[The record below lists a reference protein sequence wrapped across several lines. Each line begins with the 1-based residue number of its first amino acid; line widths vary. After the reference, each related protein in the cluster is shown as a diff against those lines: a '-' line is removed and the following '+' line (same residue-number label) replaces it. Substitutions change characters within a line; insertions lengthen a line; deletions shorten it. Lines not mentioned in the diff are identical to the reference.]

1 MLVLAICCLSLFI
14 FGVNSTIVN
23 VALPSIQHDLY
34 APLSGLQWTVD
45 AYTVVIA
52 SVLIL
57 AGSTADR
64 FGRRKVFQIGL
75 AIFTVGSLLCSL
87 APGLGWLVAFRM
99 LQAVGGSMMNP
110 VAVSI
115 IANTFT
121 DPRERARAIGIWG
134 GVFGLS
140 IAVGPPLGG
149 VLVNSVGWRGIFW
162 VNIPVG
168 VAAIVL
174 TALFVPESRAD
185 RPRRVNPVG
194 QVLVIATLAS
204 LTYAIIEGPR
214 AGWSSPEIVS
224 LFAVAAVSAA
234 GLVAYEPRRRE
245 PLLDLR
251 FFRSAPFT
259 GATLIAISALA
270 ALGGFLFLNTLYL
283 QDVRGLSAL
292 SAGLYTLPL
301 AVMTLLLA
309 PLSGW
314 IIGRWGPRLP
324 LVVAGVAMTA
334 GGLLLTSLAPD
345 TSVGRLMAA
354 YVIFGIGTG
363 MVNAPITNTAVSGMP
378 RSQAGVAAAIASTSR
393 QVGQS
398 LGVAVVGAAVTSAM
412 HGLLRVNFA
421 QASHVGWWIIAG
433 CGAAV
438 LLLGLVT
445 TGRWALGTAARTA
458 ESITSDEPRL
468 PVAAP

>member
-1 MLVLAICCLSLFI
+1 V
-14 FGVNSTIVN
+14 
-23 VALPSIQHDLY
+23 
-34 APLSGLQWTVD
+34 
-45 AYTVVIA
+45 
-52 SVLIL
+52 
-57 AGSTADR
+57 
-64 FGRRKVFQIGL
+64 
-75 AIFTVGSLLCSL
+75 
-87 APGLGWLVAFRM
+87 
-99 LQAVGGSMMNP
+99 
-110 VAVSI
+110 
-115 IANTFT
+115 
-121 DPRERARAIGIWG
+121 
-134 GVFGLS
+134 
-140 IAVGPPLGG
+140 
-149 VLVNSVGWRGIFW
+149 
-162 VNIPVG
+162 
-168 VAAIVL
+168 
-174 TALFVPESRAD
+174 
-185 RPRRVNPVG
+185 
-194 QVLVIATLAS
+194 TLAS

-214 AGWSSPEIVS
+214 AGWTSPVIVG
-224 LFAVAAVSAA
+224 LFVLAAAA
-234 GLVAYEPRRRE
+234 AAALITYEPRRRE

-324 LVVAGVAMTA
+324 LVVAGVAMTV

-438 LLLGLVT
+438 LLLGVVT

>member
-1 MLVLAICCLSLFI
+1 
-14 FGVNSTIVN
+14 
-23 VALPSIQHDLY
+23 
-34 APLSGLQWTVD
+34 
-45 AYTVVIA
+45 
-52 SVLIL
+52 
-57 AGSTADR
+57 
-64 FGRRKVFQIGL
+64 
-75 AIFTVGSLLCSL
+75 
-87 APGLGWLVAFRM
+87 
-99 LQAVGGSMMNP
+99 
-110 VAVSI
+110 
-115 IANTFT
+115 
-121 DPRERARAIGIWG
+121 
-134 GVFGLS
+134 
-140 IAVGPPLGG
+140 
-149 VLVNSVGWRGIFW
+149 
-162 VNIPVG
+162 
-168 VAAIVL
+168 
-174 TALFVPESRAD
+174 VPESRAA
-185 RPRRVNPVG
+185 RPRRVDPVG
-194 QVLVIATLAS
+194 QVLVIVTLAS

-214 AGWSSPEIVS
+214 AGWTSPLIVS
-224 LFAVAAVSAA
+224 LFAVAAAAAA

-301 AVMTLLLA
+301 AAMTLVLA

-412 HGLLRVNFA
+412 HGPLGVNFA
-421 QASHVGWWIIAG
+421 QASHVGWWIITG

-438 LLLGLVT
+438 LVLGVVT

-458 ESITSDEPRL
+458 ASITPDEPRL